1 MKNDAPVTNQSNTYS
16 TGAVTPKKSHRNLI
30 AVLLILVLLLGST
43 VSVLGMMNIR
53 LFRMLES
60 ERSNTQPAPVNFSR
74 TQTQNSYSTE
84 EAVLLGIE
92 GAEVDVFYRNYYK
105 WPEGIYISDVFDGS
119 AAQLAG
125 ICCGDIL
132 TAGNGK
138 TVGKL
143 EHLIEFLNSRIPGTP
158 FELTIYRDGD
168 IVKIVVM
175 VD

>member
-1 MKNDAPVTNQSNTYS
+1 MKDNDCVSNPSNTYS

-43 VSVLGMMNIR
+43 VSVLGLMNVR
-53 LFRMLES
+53 LFRLLES
-60 ERSNTQPAPVNFSR
+60 ERNASQPAAVNFSR
-74 TQTQNSYSTE
+74 TQTPNPYSAGETG
-84 EAVLLGIE
+84 LLGIE

-105 WPEGIYISDVFDGS
+105 WPEGIYISDVYDGS

-132 TAGNGK
+132 TAVNGRA
-138 TVGKL
+138 VEKL
-143 EHLIEFLNSRIPGTP
+143 EQLMEYLNSRNPGIP
-158 FELTIYRDGD
+158 FVLSIYRDGN
-168 IVKIVVM
+168 IVKIAVT

>member
-1 MKNDAPVTNQSNTYS
+1 MKNNDPVMNQSNTYS

-30 AVLLILVLLLGST
+30 AVLLVLVLLLGST

-53 LFRMLES
+53 LFRLLES
-60 ERSNTQPAPVNFSR
+60 ERNATQPAPVNFSR
-74 TQTQNSYSTE
+74 TKTPAAYSATD
-84 EAVLLGIE
+84 AGLLGIE

-119 AAQLAG
+119 AAELAG

-132 TAGNGK
+132 TAVNGK
-138 TVGKL
+138 TVENL
-143 EHLIEFLNSRIPGTP
+143 EHLMEFLNSRNPGIP
-158 FELTIYRDGD
+158 FELSIYRDGD
-168 IVKIVVM
+168 IVKIAVT